1 MILFSTQQNIT
12 ISIIL
17 MIVSYLI
24 GSIPFG
30 LVFGKLFKHIDIR
43 NYGSGN
49 IGSTNSIRT
58 LGYKLGIPVFLCEV
72 LKGALV
78 ILLVRFVFDTK
89 IFDNPVP
96 LIIYGFFA
104 DMGHLFPIYL
114 KFKGG
119 KIVGPSLGIVLALT
133 PIPALACLI
142 CFVII
147 LLTIGYVS
155 IASCS
160 AATTVVFITWL
171 QFILGQNYNNDF
183 LNYLWG
189 KVDIT
194 TALLYTVLAIIIFI
208 RHISNFKRLVKGTE
222 AKAKIKIK
230 LEEKAKLKK
239 ENKKSSL

>member
-1 MILFSTQQNIT
+1 MVLFSTQQNVL
-12 ISIIL
+12 ISIMFMLI
-17 MIVSYLI
+17 SYLI

-30 LVFGKLFKHIDIR
+30 LIFGKIFKHVDIR

-58 LGYKLGIPVFLCEV
+58 LGKTIGIPVFLCEV

-78 ILLVRFVFDTK
+78 ILLVRYVFDTR

-96 LIIYGFFA
+96 LIVYGFFA

-133 PIPALACLI
+133 PVGAIACLI
-142 CFVII
+142 CFVTI

-160 AATTVVFITWL
+160 AAITVVIAAWI
-171 QFILGQNYNNDF
+171 QFALGKDYSNDM

-189 KVDIT
+189 NIELL
-194 TALLYTVLAIIIFI
+194 TAILYTVLATIIFI
-208 RHISNFKRLVKGTE
+208 RHISNFKRLANGTE
-222 AKAKIKIK
+222 AKAKIKVRM
-230 LEEKAKLKK
+230 EEKAKARKEAKK
-239 ENKKSSL
+239 N